1 MQDFNLA
8 EPDRWPLAVKV
19 VCCAVTALCVLA
31 LGYVLF
37 LANLRAERIG
47 LERELDA
54 LRGQHEGKAAAA
66 SRLAAGRAD
75 RDHAATAFA
84 AMLRRLPTQ
93 AELPA
98 VIEDISHAALTRD
111 LVVTDIALAPERET
125 ALYVEQPIAIAVAGD
140 YHDLGAFTGD
150 IAALA
155 VLVTTHDFE
164 IEPATG
170 DAVDGGL
177 TMTATLKTYRYL
189 GEVPDAAA
197 MSEADNAPA
206 PSPLPTPAAAYRPGK
221 RDPFRPAAAALT
233 ARPAAGAAVPPSDGR
248 TRQPLER
255 HPLAELRM
263 VGTLAAHGARHA
275 LFQAPD
281 GIVHRVAPGDYL
293 GTDNGRLRSVHDAG
307 VELVEVVPDG
317 AGGWLERPRTIV
329 LDETVAAENE
339 QRRNP

>member
-31 LGYVLF
+31 FGYVLF

-75 RDHAATAFA
+75 RDHAATVFA

-125 ALYVEQPIAIAVAGD
+125 ALYIEQPIAIAVAGD
-140 YHDLGAFTGD
+140 YDDIGAFTGD

-164 IEPATG
+164 IKPANG

-189 GEVPDAAA
+189 GEVPDAA
-197 MSEADNAPA
+197 MPEADNA

-248 TRQPLER
+248 TRQPLEH

-263 VGTLAAHGARHA
+263 VGTLAANGARHA

-293 GTDNGRLRSVHDAG
+293 GADNGRLRSVHDAG

-317 AGGWLERPRTIV
+317 AGGWQERPRTIV